1 MKLTYIGM
9 NNGSIKEAH
18 RLIEALSDTRDQ
30 LEDCYATGS
39 TYGRLSSLKAEEC
52 ELMASLEMVM
62 RCDAVHAT
70 TLPQDGQHSYHWHKA
85 MRPYR
90 VAYVAQCQSTRP
102 AADPDDVEAD
112 IQQNLAYMAET
123 GVRWDMNAAQAYLI
137 EQGHD
142 YAVFGGV
149 RM

>member
-1 MKLTYIGM
+1 MKMTYIGM
-9 NNGSIKEAH
+9 NNGGIKERN
-18 RLIEALSDTRDQ
+18 RLIAALKDLQDRIEDAYDLRDFDLANNL
-30 LEDCYATGS
+30 LEDLHAV
-39 TYGRLSSLKAEEC
+39 L
-52 ELMASLEMVM
+52 ASIHMVM

-70 TLPQDGQHSYHWHKA
+70 ALPQDGQHSYHWHKA

-90 VAYVAQCQSTRP
+90 MAYVAQCQSTRP
-102 AADPDDVEAD
+102 AADPDDE
-112 IQQNLAYMAET
+112 QAESEQH
-123 GVRWDMNAAQAYLI
+123 QAWLI

>member
-1 MKLTYIGM
+1 MKMTYIGM

-18 RLIEALSDTRDQ
+18 RLQAALRDTRDII
-30 LEDCYATGS
+30 EDCYAVGNFAGVDALRVTE
-39 TYGRLSSLKAEEC
+39 AEE
-52 ELMASLEMVM
+52 LASLEMVM

-70 TLPQDGQHSYHWHKA
+70 ALPQDGQHSYHWHNA

-90 VAYVAQCQSTRP
+90 QAYAAQCRSARP
-102 AADPDDVEAD
+102 AADPNDEE
-112 IQQNLAYMAET
+112 NET
-123 GVRWDMNAAQAYLI
+123 TQHQAWLI

-149 RM
+149 LM

>member
-18 RLIEALSDTRDQ
+18 RLQAALRDTRDII
-30 LEDCYATGS
+30 EDCYAVGNYKVAALIKTELDIK
-39 TYGRLSSLKAEEC
+39 RSLA
-52 ELMASLEMVM
+52 MVM

-70 TLPQDGQHSYHWHKA
+70 ALPQDGQHSYHWHKA
-85 MRPYR
+85 IRPYR
-90 VAYVAQCQSTRP
+90 MAYVAQCQSTRP
-102 AADPDDVEAD
+102 VADPDDEENET
-112 IQQNLAYMAET
+112 QQH
-123 GVRWDMNAAQAYLI
+123 QAWLI

-149 RM
+149 IL

>member
-9 NNGSIKEAH
+9 NNGSIKERD
-18 RLIEALSDTRDQ
+18 RLIEALRDTRDQ

-70 TLPQDGQHSYHWHKA
+70 TLPQDGQHSYHWHNA

-90 VAYVAQCQSTRP
+90 AAYAAQRQNTRP
-102 AADPDDVEAD
+102 AADPNDEENGTR
-112 IQQNLAYMAET
+112 QH
-123 GVRWDMNAAQAYLI
+123 QAWLI

-149 RM
+149 IL